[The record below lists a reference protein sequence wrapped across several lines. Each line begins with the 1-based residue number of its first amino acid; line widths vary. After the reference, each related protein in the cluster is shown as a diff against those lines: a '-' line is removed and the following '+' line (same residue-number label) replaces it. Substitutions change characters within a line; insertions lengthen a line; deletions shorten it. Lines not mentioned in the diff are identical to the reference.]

1 MLPSKLF
8 KMTTNVSGILL
19 QLEKA
24 GIRLEI
30 GDDFAKY
37 RTYRTRQL
45 DRGPIYPMFDVAS
58 SYVDSTN
65 GFWLRIPR
73 VCGHRIHE
81 HVATDSTSM
90 WPPVPRHVATPLR

>member
-65 GFWLRIPR
+65 GFNGPTLPDGPAGQISTASEITKASSSSTPR
-73 VCGHRIHE
+73 
-81 HVATDSTSM
+81 
-90 WPPVPRHVATPLR
+90 